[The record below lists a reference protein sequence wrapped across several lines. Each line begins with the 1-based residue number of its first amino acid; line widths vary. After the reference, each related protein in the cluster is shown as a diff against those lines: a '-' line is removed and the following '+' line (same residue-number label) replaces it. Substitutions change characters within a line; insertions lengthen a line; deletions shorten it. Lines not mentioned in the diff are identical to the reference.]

1 MMIHYD
7 IQHWTDFVRGLG
19 GASRRS
25 AMSEHIAAGCRRCGE
40 LVESL
45 RSVVA
50 DAAGE
55 HEPPDWAVRSVKV
68 MFALQRPLSSVPRRS
83 AQLTFDSLLA
93 EARVGTRSDQCTSR
107 HLVYNAQDFVLDLR
121 MDYSQSSREL
131 LVVGQVVQRHG
142 IPVPNVPTFLIAGD
156 RLLSRSLTGKLGEF
170 HMECRPKGNLKL
182 CLSISE
188 DELIEVELDRRHS
201 EGDTARP
208 DEVSPVFPLGT
219 GAPAIKFDARSRIG
233 SRQLNEED

>member
-1 MMIHYD
+1 MIHYD
-7 IQHWTDFVRGLG
+7 IQHWTDYVRGLG

-45 RSVVA
+45 KSVVA

-55 HEPPDWAVRSVKV
+55 HEPPNWAVRSVKV
-68 MFALQRPLSSVPRRS
+68 MFALHRPRSTVRRRR

-93 EARVGTRSDQCTSR
+93 AAPVGTRSDGCTSR

-121 MDYSQSSREL
+121 MDYSQTSREM

-156 RLLSRSLTGKLGEF
+156 RLLSRSLTGRLGEF

-201 EGDTARP
+201 EGDSARS
-208 DEVSPVFPLGT
+208 EECSPVFPLNTGT
-219 GAPAIKFDARSRIG
+219 PASKFDARSRNG
-233 SRQLNEED
+233 SAQLNEED